1 MKKLV
6 HKLSYRPICETHSC
20 NNAAEFGVG
29 LDGFPA
35 TWTYYCK
42 ECFAIIV
49 RDGMK
54 LIDGDPDIEKI
65 YSKLNAEAKAEEER
79 AKEWEAKKKAEAARL
94 EEIAELDRKRA
105 EEIRK
110 LSEEGS
116 VTYGEK
122 ITEAKAEEIEKAAA
136 ELQEL
141 QEQSKK
147 DFEAK
152 NIQEKAK
159 LIQEKAAAQAAA
171 EAPKA
176 DEYYVCKKCGAKF
189 AKPEDINLYR
199 SHAINCGRTKGAKKN
214 ADK

>member
-1 MKKLV
+1 MKKLI

-65 YSKLNAEAKAEEER
+65 FSKLNAEAKAEEER

-105 EEIRK
+105 EEMRK
-110 LSEEGS
+110 LAEEGS
-116 VTYGEK
+116 ATYGEA
-122 ITEAKAEEIEKAAA
+122 ITVEKAEEIELAAV
-136 ELQEL
+136 EL

-147 DFEAK
+147 DAEAK
-152 NIQEKAK
+152 SIQEKAK
-159 LIQEKAAAQAAA
+159 EIQEKAAAKAA
-171 EAPKA
+171 ETAQKEE
-176 DEYYVCKKCGAKF
+176 DQYYTCKKCGAKF
-189 AKPEDINLYR
+189 VRPDDLSLYR
-199 SHAINCGRTKGAKKN
+199 SHMFRCGKGKGEGAKKD
-214 ADK
+214 ADE